1 MKKII
6 LVVPEAPSTAPT
18 SKAQQRA
25 LPKSGLRLGVLDNGK
40 GNADHLLRLLTEG
53 LKSRVPVASVV
64 ALRKSSVSLPAAGDI
79 LDQLAARTDLVISAM
94 AD

>member
-1 MKKII
+1 MS
-6 LVVPEAPSTAPT
+6 V
-18 SKAQQRA
+18 
-25 LPKSGLRLGVLDNGK
+25 
-40 GNADHLLRLLTEG
+40 LTEG

-79 LDQLAARTDLVISAM
+79 LDELAAHTDLVVSAM